1 MESPELAQTRLI
13 LLAAGVA
20 IVVCWLLARASGRR
34 RLARFEEIARGWG
47 TTATR
52 ENEFLLRFEAEV
64 SGRAVEVRYQ
74 HIGGSSVSG
83 WTPDWY
89 LVTVIPLRGVRDV
102 HSVEIRPRSSRAR
115 RGEASPG
122 STLEFERD
130 FEIRDQGYPLT
141 QGWATEPT
149 RDAIYAF
156 HSQGLPLE
164 LLSIE
169 EARLVHRTRTPLSRF
184 EGEGLRLLLTRQAAV
199 ADALE
204 RAL

>member
-1 MESPELAQTRLI
+1 VGDP
-13 LLAAGVA
+13 
-20 IVVCWLLARASGRR
+20 
-34 RLARFEEIARGWG
+34 
-47 TTATR
+47 
-52 ENEFLLRFEAEV
+52 
-64 SGRAVEVRYQ
+64 
-74 HIGGSSVSG
+74 
-83 WTPDWY
+83 
-89 LVTVIPLRGVRDV
+89 
-102 HSVEIRPRSSRAR
+102 PRSSRAR
-115 RGEASPG
+115 RARLLRPRSRIR
-122 STLEFERD
+122 TD

-184 EGEGLRLLLTRQAAV
+184 EGEGLRRLLTRQAAV
-199 ADALE
+199 AAALE